1 MATIPYVAN
10 AKNRGIAYN
19 ELSQYIPESSGF
31 YLTRAMVVLCRLQRR
46 GHHHE
51 RQVVYDSLCR
61 GELVSQQQQAH
72 ERTAVSRDDRCD
84 R

>member
-1 MATIPYVAN
+1 MATIPYMAN

-51 RQVVYDSLCR
+51 RQVVTYDSLCR
-61 GELVSQQQQAH
+61 GELVSASS
-72 ERTAVSRDDRCD
+72 SRHMSVPQCRVIV
-84 R
+84 